1 MANSPNLNA
10 AALALNR
17 FGLGARADD
26 TPPADPKGWLL
37 AQFEQY
43 QPRPTA
49 WASQPDSLALSAELV
64 QLRMRINQ
72 PAKRD
77 AGEGPPVAGHAG
89 NFADNRAATEAID
102 NANRRAANA
111 GGSNAGYRAPTNQ
124 ATNQAMAPAASQSA
138 AQTTRAQTAK
148 EAERKALRVEILDLY
163 RSSVNARVASALTT
177 PTPFVERL
185 VHFWANHFA
194 VSTEKPGVAVLAGSF
209 EAEAIR
215 PHVLGRFEDMLVA
228 VERHPAMQLFLDQT
242 RSVGPDS
249 TAALRAAQRNP
260 ENRRGLNE
268 NLAREVMELHTLG
281 VRSGYSQDDVTE
293 FARALTGW
301 SLAGNP
307 PKAGANI
314 AGNIDA
320 GRRVLA
326 QIAEPGSFVFRPA
339 LHEPGTRTIM
349 GRRYDEPGE
358 QQALAILHDLANSPA
373 TAKHIGMKLAR
384 HFVAD
389 NPPPGVS
396 ERLADAFER
405 SGGDLPS
412 VYHALIAMPEA
423 WAPQA
428 VKFKTPW
435 EWAISSMRGLG
446 WQNLGNQQSAPIFT
460 QLGQPVWRPGS
471 PAGYDDIAASWAAPD
486 ALVRRVEVAQRFAA
500 RVGDR
505 LDARALGQTLLAGS
519 LSEPTATAVSRA
531 ESAST
536 AIALLLVSPD
546 FQRR

>member
-1 MANSPNLNA
+1 MATSPNMNPA
-10 AALALNR
+10 AIALNR

-43 QPRPTA
+43 QPRPAA
-49 WASQPDSLALSAELV
+49 WASQPDSVALSTELAQQRMQMNQLNQQV
-64 QLRMRINQ
+64 QQTQQNPQ
-72 PAKRD
+72 NVS
-77 AGEGPPVAGHAG
+77 EGAAASQG
-89 NFADNRAATEAID
+89 NAQANGQVSTQTNGKTNPQGTGQAATE
-102 NANRRAANA
+102 
-111 GGSNAGYRAPTNQ
+111 
-124 ATNQAMAPAASQSA
+124 
-138 AQTTRAQTAK
+138 TTAQTAK
-148 EAERKALRVEILDLY
+148 QAERKALRGEILGMY
-163 RSSVNARVASALTT
+163 RSSVNARVVSALTT
-177 PTPFVERL
+177 PTPFIERL

-194 VSTEKPGVAVLAGSF
+194 VSTEKPGVAALAGSF

-249 TAALRAAQRNP
+249 MAAMRAAQRNP
-260 ENRRGLNE
+260 DIKRGLNE
-268 NLAREVMELHTLG
+268 NLAREIMELHTLG

-307 PKAGANI
+307 
-314 AGNIDA
+314 GNPGNARSA
-320 GRRVLA
+320 GRQA
-326 QIAEPGSFVFRPA
+326 MPPNAAPGTFVFRVA
-339 LHEPGTRTIM
+339 LHEPGARTIM
-349 GRRYDEPGE
+349 GRRYDQPGE
-358 QQALAILHDLANSPA
+358 EQALAILHDLASAPA
-373 TAKHIGMKLAR
+373 TAQHIGGKLAR

-389 NPPPGVS
+389 NPPPDVS
-396 ERLADAFER
+396 ARLASAFAR
-405 SGGDLPS
+405 SGGDLPT
-412 VYHALIAMPEA
+412 VYRTLIDMREA
-423 WAPQA
+423 WSPVA

-435 EWAISSMRGLG
+435 EWTISSMRGLG
-446 WQNLGNQQSAPIFT
+446 WQDLGNLQAAPVLT

-486 ALVRRVEVAQRFAA
+486 SLVRRVEVAQRFAS

-505 LDARALGQTLLAGS
+505 LDARSLGPTLLAGS
-519 LSEPTATAVSRA
+519 LSAPTAMAVSRA

>member
-10 AALALNR
+10 AAIALNR

-26 TPPADPKGWLL
+26 TPPADPKAWLL
-37 AQFEQY
+37 AQLEQY
-43 QPRPTA
+43 QARPAA
-49 WASQPDSLALSAELV
+49 WASQPDSVALSTELL
-64 QLRMRINQ
+64 QQRMQFTQQARQN
-72 PAKRD
+72 
-77 AGEGPPVAGHAG
+77 AGEG
-89 NFADNRAATEAID
+89 
-102 NANRRAANA
+102 
-111 GGSNAGYRAPTNQ
+111 
-124 ATNQAMAPAASQSA
+124 AASQSA
-138 AQTTRAQTAK
+138 IGRNSAQPEARTNAQRDAQSSSRANAQANAQTDTQAAIQANAQTARQ
-148 EAERKALRVEILDLY
+148 AERKAMRGEILDLY
-163 RSSVNARVASALTT
+163 RSSVNARVTSALTT

-194 VSTEKPGVAVLAGSF
+194 ISTEKPGVAALAGAF

-260 ENRRGLNE
+260 DRKRGLNE
-268 NLAREVMELHTLG
+268 NMAREIMELHTLG
-281 VRSGYSQDDVTE
+281 VRSGYTQDDVTE

-301 SLAGNP
+301 SVAGNP
-307 PKAGANI
+307 ASV
-314 AGNIDA
+314 GNA
-320 GRRVLA
+320 GR
-326 QIAEPGSFVFRPA
+326 IAMRQSAAPGTFVFRAA
-339 LHEPGTRTIM
+339 LHEPGSRTLM
-349 GRRYDEPGE
+349 GRRYDQPGE
-358 QQALAILHDLANSPA
+358 EQALAILHDLASAPA
-373 TAKHIGMKLAR
+373 TARHIGGKLAR

-396 ERLADAFER
+396 ERLASAFER
-405 SGGDLPS
+405 SGGDLPA
-412 VYHALIAMPEA
+412 VYRALIEMPQA
-423 WAPQA
+423 WSPTA

-435 EWAISSMRGLG
+435 EWTISSMRGLG
-446 WQNLGNQQSAPIFT
+446 WRDLGSQQAAPILT

-505 LDARALGQTLLAGS
+505 LDARSLGQTWFAGS
-519 LSEPTATAVSRA
+519 LSAPTATAVSRA